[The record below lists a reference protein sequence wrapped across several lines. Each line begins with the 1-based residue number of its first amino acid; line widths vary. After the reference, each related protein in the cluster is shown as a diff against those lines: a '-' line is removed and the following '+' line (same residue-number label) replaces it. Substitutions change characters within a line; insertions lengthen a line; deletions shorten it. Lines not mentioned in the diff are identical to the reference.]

1 MGHLSGRVGLVV
13 LAVTLG
19 LMVVACGTVGS
30 GDLVTES
37 RSVGSFDGLDVSE
50 GINVNLLVDPGAVPS
65 VSVTFD
71 DNLLSKLV
79 TEVRGGTLVIEFDGS
94 VSILGSGRFV
104 DVTVDSLD
112 SIEVSGGADLNGFGT
127 ATDYRLS
134 ASGGADVDLA
144 GLDAANVEVDISG
157 GANARVFASVSV
169 VGEASGGAALT
180 VSGDPDQSGIDTS
193 GGANVDFEN

>member
-112 SIEVSGGADLNGFGT
+112 SIEVSGGADLNGSGT

>member
-112 SIEVSGGADLNGFGT
+112 SIEVSGG
-127 ATDYRLS
+127 
-134 ASGGADVDLA
+134 
-144 GLDAANVEVDISG
+144 
-157 GANARVFASVSV
+157 V
-169 VGEASGGAALT
+169 VRFLRNS
-180 VSGDPDQSGIDTS
+180 
-193 GGANVDFEN
+193 

>member
-104 DVTVDSLD
+104 DVIVDSLD

>member
-1 MGHLSGRVGLVV
+1 MGHLNGRIGLIV
-13 LAVTLG
+13 LVSALG
-19 LMVVACGTVGS
+19 LTVAACGTVGS

-37 RSVGSFDGLDVSE
+37 RTVGSFDGLDISE
-50 GINVNLLVDPGAVPS
+50 GINVKLLVDPGATPS

-79 TEVRGGTLVIEFDGS
+79 TEVRGGTLVVEFNGS

-104 DVTVDSLD
+104 DVTVDSLE

-127 ATDYRLS
+127 TADYRLS
-134 ASGGADVDLA
+134 ASGGADVDLH

-157 GANARVFASVSV
+157 GANARVFASESV
-169 VGEASGGAALT
+169 VGEASGGADLT
-180 VSGDPDQSGIDTS
+180 VSGDPDQSRIDIS
-193 GGANVDFEN
+193 GGANVDYEN

>member
-144 GLDAANVEVDISG
+144 GLDATNVEVDISG

>member
-37 RSVGSFDGLDVSE
+37 RSIGSFDGLDVSE

>member
-144 GLDAANVEVDISG
+144 GLEAANVEVDISG